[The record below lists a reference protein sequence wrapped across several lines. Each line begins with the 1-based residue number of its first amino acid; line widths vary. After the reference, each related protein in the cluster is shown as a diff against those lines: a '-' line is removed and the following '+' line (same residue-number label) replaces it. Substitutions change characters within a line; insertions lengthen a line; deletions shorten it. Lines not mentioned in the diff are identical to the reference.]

1 MSDGTTGIEIRHALE
16 VAVRAVR
23 AGGAAANASLGHPGY
38 FKWKGDRDVVT
49 ESTFRVQEAVVAAI
63 LEEFPDAGILAEEG
77 PEDALLPVDAEHL
90 WIVDP
95 ICGGLNFAQG
105 IPHFAVSAALRSQG
119 NISVGVVYDP
129 CTDELFEAT
138 TETPAMLNG
147 RKIVV
152 QHISEGS
159 EAWAAALVGTDWPR
173 TGERREQARMILGF
187 MMDQVTE
194 LNVMGSPALGFCNVA
209 AGRLHAYWHL
219 DVNIWDIAAA
229 SLILQRA
236 GGVLTDAKG
245 MSWLFCDGGYL
256 ATNSVI
262 HGWALNCIQPF
273 VNPPRMGAG
282 DSESES

>member
-1 MSDGTTGIEIRHALE
+1 MSNGTNGIEIQHAMA

-23 AGGAAANASLGHPGY
+23 AGGKVAKANLGNPGY
-38 FKWKGDRDVVT
+38 LKWKGERDVVT
-49 ESTFRVQEAVVAAI
+49 ESTLRVQDAVVSEILAA
-63 LEEFPDAGILAEEG
+63 FPEAAILAEEG
-77 PEDALLPVDAEHL
+77 PEDAPLPVDAEHL

-95 ICGGLNFAQG
+95 ICGCLNFAQG
-105 IPHFAVSAALRSQG
+105 IPHFAVSVALRSGG
-119 NISVGVVYDP
+119 NIVAGVVYDP
-129 CTDELFEAT
+129 CADELFEAT
-138 TETPAMLNG
+138 TESPAMLNG

-159 EAWAAALVGTDWPR
+159 EAWGSALVGTDWPR

-194 LNVMGSPALGFCNVA
+194 LNVMGSPALGLANVA

-219 DVNIWDIAAA
+219 DLNIWDIAAA

-236 GGVLTDAKG
+236 GGILTDAKG
-245 MSWLFCDGGYL
+245 MSWLFSDGGYL

-273 VNPPRMGAG
+273 VNPPHDGAA
-282 DSESES
+282 DSESGS